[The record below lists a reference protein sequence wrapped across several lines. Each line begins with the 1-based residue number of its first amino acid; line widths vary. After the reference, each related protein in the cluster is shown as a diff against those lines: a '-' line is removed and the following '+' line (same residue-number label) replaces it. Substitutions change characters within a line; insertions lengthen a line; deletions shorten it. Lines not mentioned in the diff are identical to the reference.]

1 MQNKTLISREHRS
14 KYCNP
19 NSPRHCG
26 HYVSPIPDANSSI
39 YDTELEA
46 HEKNLSQREEE
57 YLIDL
62 KNFFDGVEIHRK
74 FKLEL
79 DEFEK
84 QLKEP
89 VFSLEKTEEG
99 FLDIKKMLDD
109 RAKKAELINSIPISD
124 FSDEL
129 QKILELENEVIQ
141 LEKSAESPLSDKVI
155 SVAKMLSD
163 TQEIEYHNVKFSEEL
178 KQRKLQIEELKN
190 KLNND
195 YKNIE
200 VIEKDEERMNS
211 FFLKDKAIL
220 DSLPELTLEE
230 ILFQERLK
238 ADLQS
243 RKEKTVLQY
252 KNLKINTNKAND
264 EVNKLK
270 IEIQNL
276 EKEFMLL
283 NENESSIKILLAQIH
298 KVNQINSRL
307 YQSLE
312 ETDESLKR
320 FMHTYENQNNDIF
333 LIKQKKDDI
342 IKKLNDDIKKKKIL
356 DEKEQMLK
364 QRKEELS
371 KIEYN
376 FKLDRDELNK
386 MKKRI
391 SEIEIDVEKHEKSAK
406 SMIDK
411 VNEAQEQLQELNI
424 EFFDSSST
432 SSMKDLKDLINNI
445 DN

>member
-124 FSDEL
+124 FSDES

-283 NENESSIKILLAQIH
+283 NENESSIKILLEQIH